1 MFALGCSLGIV
12 DNSTHLQDQPAFE
25 SLLFPLSKMTL
36 GLEQWQE
43 NFRHLKASRTGQRK
57 EPMDAS
63 VTVFSLLR
71 QNGECDKRGLCRHSV
86 RIPVPLCRGKQVG
99 SLRMRN
105 EGRDT
110 RLSSCL

>member
-12 DNSTHLQDQPAFE
+12 DNSTHLQEQPALE
-25 SLLFPLSKMTL
+25 SLLFPMSKMTL

-43 NFRHLKASRTGQRK
+43 NFGHLKASRTGQCK

-71 QNGECDKRGLCRHSV
+71 QNGECDKRGIYHFSA
-86 RIPVPLCRGKQVG
+86 
-99 SLRMRN
+99 
-105 EGRDT
+105 DT
-110 RLSSCL
+110 PEEFICLYAEASR